1 MILQKRV
8 PVVSELN
15 ELIFDNRIDA
25 TTKLLDVLPKE
36 KMEEDNWLLVCISTQ
51 AIPIANII
59 AEKLNLNYDLLFCE
73 PICAPNNKNCTIGMV
88 SETEEIVLHNELVD
102 SFGINLDFIYGEAHR
117 QYEEKILPK
126 VYKYRKG
133 DLIGS
138 LKDKNV
144 LLLDEGC
151 ETGMTVMT
159 AIKTVINGGAK
170 SVSYATPLISADA
183 TRSLEPVTDEI
194 FSVHKIANFVD
205 VDFYYQMLKELNTE
219 AVLEIISN
227 SKNYLPFQKSEK
239 KDIKKRGE
247 K

>member
-1 MILQKRV
+1 MQ
-8 PVVSELN
+8 ELN
-15 ELIFDNRIDA
+15 ELMFDNRADA
-25 TTKLLDVLPKE
+25 TTKLLDILPKD
-36 KMEEDNWLLVCISTQ
+36 KMKENECLIVCISTQ
-51 AIPIANII
+51 AVPIANII

-73 PICAPNNKNCTIGMV
+73 PICAPNNKDCTIGMV

-102 SFGINLDFIYGEAHR
+102 SFEINLDFIYGEAHR

-138 LKDKNV
+138 LSDKNV
-144 LLLDEGC
+144 LLIDEGC
-151 ETGMTVMT
+151 ETGMTVLS

-170 SVSYATPLISADA
+170 SVAYATPLLSADVS
-183 TRSLEPVTDEI
+183 RSLEPVTDEI
-194 FSVHKIANFVD
+194 FFVHKISNFVD
-205 VDFYYQMLKELNTE
+205 VEFYYQMLKELDTD

-227 SKNYLPFQKSEK
+227 SKNYLPFQK
-239 KDIKKRGE
+239 RGE